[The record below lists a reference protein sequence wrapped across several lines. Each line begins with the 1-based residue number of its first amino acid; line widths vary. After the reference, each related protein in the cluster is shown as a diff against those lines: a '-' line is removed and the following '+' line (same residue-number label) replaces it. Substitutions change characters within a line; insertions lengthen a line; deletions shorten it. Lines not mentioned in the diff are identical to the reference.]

1 MAASLHAHR
10 CSAYLVV
17 IALFLPHLNAKPL
30 TFQSEKTTTT
40 HHVWAEA
47 ARSATNK
54 ILKAGNLREHP
65 DSNDNV
71 KYSFQ
76 HSNVMPDS
84 VLHFESSVSQ
94 TVPARAMTEVDK
106 DLHSNFLLRL
116 FRHRGWGFNL
126 KALTCSV
133 CKAVV
138 AFVQVAFT
146 SGWSEAKIEQEA
158 LQVCL
163 FLGLEDERV
172 CTGIVA
178 LFKVLVHFIYINFIY
193 LF

>member
-1 MAASLHAHR
+1 MAASFHAHH
-10 CSAYLVV
+10 CWAYLVV

-30 TFQSEKTTTT
+30 TFQSEKTTTA
-40 HHVWAEA
+40 HHIWAEA

-54 ILKAGNLREHP
+54 ILKAGNLREHA
-65 DSNDNV
+65 DSNGNV

-76 HSNVMPDS
+76 HLNDMPDS
-84 VLHFESSVSQ
+84 VLHFESLASQ
-94 TVPARAMTEVDK
+94 TAPARAMTEVEK
-106 DLHSNFLLRL
+106 DLHSSSLLRL

-146 SGWSEAKIEQEA
+146 SGWLEDKIEQKA

-163 FLGLEDERV
+163 FLGLEDVRV

-178 LFKVLVHFIYINFIY
+178 LFKVLIHFIYIYFIY